1 MSARPEDRNLLAYKQ
16 RVDAERMA
24 QAILRDRVSQRNPVA
39 VAMERVANARRNK
52 AVTHG

>member
-1 MSARPEDRNLLAYKQ
+1 MRAEDRRLLAHKQ

-24 QAILRDRVSQRNPVA
+24 QAILRDRVSLRNPVV
-39 VAMERVANARRNK
+39 VAMERVLNAPRRK